1 VFHFVIITNMKTIR
15 YIAVVCNAIFVAW
28 LLFNAIDEGFRAV
41 NRVELVS
48 MWSSRLPE
56 NYLRKIPKWILFLL
70 TG

>member
-41 NRVELVS
+41 NHVELVS
-48 MWSSRLPE
+48 MISLIALLLL
-56 NYLRKIPKWILFLL
+56 NIILLL
-70 TG
+70 HRRA

>member
-1 VFHFVIITNMKTIR
+1 MKTIR

-48 MWSSRLPE
+48 MISLIALLLL
-56 NYLRKIPKWILFLL
+56 NIILLL
-70 TG
+70 HRRA